1 MYSSLNYYVKKN
13 APFNIKV
20 ILGMQILE
28 DLEVKKKMHKYVEE
42 LEDSLKLSSGDANEV
57 IHFVSEAVVWV
68 YLKRSEISL
77 RNKTSIAGRGI

>member
-28 DLEVKKKMHKYVEE
+28 RFRSKKKKMHKYVEE
-42 LEDSLKLSSGDANEV
+42 LEDSLKLSSSDAIEV
-57 IHFVSEAVVWV
+57 IHFVSEAVV
-68 YLKRSEISL
+68 
-77 RNKTSIAGRGI
+77 